1 MLNAD
6 PAPIRAVAGPSR
18 VAAVM
23 SALVSVLVLVAVV
36 PATAQ
41 AGPPTTTTVAATP
54 SAVPPSTPDDPSPA
68 DSADVVS
75 ASRDQVRARVA
86 ALDEQTRAAEA
97 AAAEAQ
103 GRVDAAR
110 ARAADAQAKA
120 DQAAAAAVEAT
131 EQVRS
136 YAVEAFVR
144 PPAQD
149 SLSTLA
155 IEESRDAAYATDML
169 HIVAERR
176 RRVVDTMTAARVVAE
191 QDRAAASTAADAAS
205 AEAEQARTQVE
216 SLRSARAQQSR
227 LASQLDDRLDRM
239 LAEAAA
245 LREVD
250 SRAAQEI
257 TAQEVAL
264 RTSGPA
270 TPAAPSAGV
279 PVAAQRPAPG
289 APAPTPAPTP
299 TTPGP
304 TAPGPTTPAAT
315 PTTRPPTTPV
325 TTVPPTAPP
334 GGTGLVTWSD
344 VTKAGGIWVNKSI
357 AGQVSGLVAAAKAA
371 GINLSGGGYRDPA
384 EQITLRRAHCGTSD
398 YAIYWMPASQ
408 CHPPTAQPGKSMHER
423 GLALDLMSNGRLIT
437 SRSDPAFVWLA
448 ANAGRFGFR
457 NLPSEPWH
465 WSTNGS

>member
-1 MLNAD
+1 VLNAD
-6 PAPIRAVAGPSR
+6 PAPIRTAAAPSR
-18 VAAVM
+18 FAVVM

-41 AGPPTTTTVAATP
+41 AGPPTTTTVSATP
-54 SAVPPSTPDDPSPA
+54 STVPSSTSDDPSPV
-68 DSADVVS
+68 DSADVVN

-120 DQAAAAAVEAT
+120 DQAAAAAAEAT

-250 SRAAQEI
+250 SRAAQDI

-270 TPAAPSAGV
+270 TPVAPSAGV

-289 APAPTPAPTP
+289 APAPAP

-304 TAPGPTTPAAT
+304 TTPGPT
-315 PTTRPPTTPV
+315 PTTRPPA

-334 GGTGLVTWSD
+334 GGAGMVTWSD

-408 CHPPTAQPGKSMHER
+408 CHPPTAQPGRSMHER
-423 GLALDLMSNGRLIT
+423 GLALDLQSNGRLIT

>member
-6 PAPIRAVAGPSR
+6 PAPIRTAAAPSR
-18 VAAVM
+18 FAVVM

-41 AGPPTTTTVAATP
+41 AGPPTTTTVSATP
-54 SAVPPSTPDDPSPA
+54 STVPSSTSDDPSSV
-68 DSADVVS
+68 DSADVVN

-120 DQAAAAAVEAT
+120 DQAAAAAAEAT

-250 SRAAQEI
+250 SRAAQDI

-270 TPAAPSAGV
+270 TPVAPSAGV

-289 APAPTPAPTP
+289 APAPAP

-304 TAPGPTTPAAT
+304 TTPGPT
-315 PTTRPPTTPV
+315 PTTRPPA

-334 GGTGLVTWSD
+334 GGAGMVTWSD

-408 CHPPTAQPGKSMHER
+408 CHPPTAQPGRSMHER
-423 GLALDLMSNGRLIT
+423 GLALDLQSNGRLIT

>member
-41 AGPPTTTTVAATP
+41 AGPPTTTTVSATP
-54 SAVPPSTPDDPSPA
+54 STVPPSTPDDPSPA

-120 DQAAAAAVEAT
+120 DQAAAAAAEAT

-289 APAPTPAPTP
+289 APAPTPTG
-299 TTPGP
+299 PGP
-304 TAPGPTTPAAT
+304 TAPAPT

-325 TTVPPTAPP
+325 TTVPPTAPS

-408 CHPPTAQPGKSMHER
+408 CHPPTAQPGRSMHER

>member
-41 AGPPTTTTVAATP
+41 AGPPTTTTVSATP
-54 SAVPPSTPDDPSPA
+54 SAVPPSTPDEPSPA

-120 DQAAAAAVEAT
+120 DQAAAAAAEAT

-264 RTSGPA
+264 RWGEVEHTVRYRAQRNGSFLVGEGSTAVVHRWSPEAIDVEVDGERATARCTLDGDQLHLSIGSSTATLTVVPRFAPPA
-270 TPAAPSAGV
+270 HASVAGGFVAPMPGTV
-279 PVAAQRPAPG
+279 LDVRVAAGDRVTAGQTLVVLEAMKMEHHMS
-289 APAPTPAPTP
+289 APADGVVAEVRVE
-299 TTPGP
+299 PG
-304 TAPGPTTPAAT
+304 TQVANGALL
-315 PTTRPPTTPV
+315 
-325 TTVPPTAPP
+325 
-334 GGTGLVTWSD
+334 LVF
-344 VTKAGGIWVNKSI
+344 
-357 AGQVSGLVAAAKAA
+357 
-371 GINLSGGGYRDPA
+371 
-384 EQITLRRAHCGTSD
+384 E
-398 YAIYWMPASQ
+398 
-408 CHPPTAQPGKSMHER
+408 
-423 GLALDLMSNGRLIT
+423 
-437 SRSDPAFVWLA
+437 
-448 ANAGRFGFR
+448 
-457 NLPSEPWH
+457 PSSED
-465 WSTNGS
+465 S